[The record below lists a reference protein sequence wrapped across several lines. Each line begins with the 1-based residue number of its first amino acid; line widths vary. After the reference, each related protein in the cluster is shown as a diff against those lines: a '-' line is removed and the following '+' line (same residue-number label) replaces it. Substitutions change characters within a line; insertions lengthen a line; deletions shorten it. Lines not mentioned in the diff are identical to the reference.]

1 MNTTIKSII
10 ATAFALTLVNNAQA
24 QVANI
29 SAETFAQYGKDEA
42 YFVAEVECEQG
53 GALRAIQRKTDGNNW
68 CGKDVAGYCDASKD
82 AAAKKVCGTEYGSAI
97 SLLEDKTKAEEVAA
111 EAQARAESERERA
124 AVAER
129 ERAEQARRS
138 QQQQARAAQAERER
152 KAAAAPLKKKISI
165 EEQLITI
172 EQEKLDLR
180 RQELELQRRAVEI
193 QKELDK
199 KG

>member
-10 ATAFALTLVNNAQA
+10 ATVFALTLANNAQA
-24 QVANI
+24 QVASI
-29 SAETFAQYGKDEA
+29 SAETFAQYGKDDA
-42 YFVAEVECEQG
+42 YFVADVECEQG
-53 GALRAIQRKTDGNNW
+53 GSTRAIQRKTDGNDW
-68 CGKDVAGYCDASKD
+68 CGKDVTGYCGASKD
-82 AAAKKVCGTEYGSAI
+82 AAAKKVCSTEYSSAI
-97 SLLEDKTKAEEVAA
+97 SLLEDKTKAEEAA
-111 EAQARAESERERA
+111 AAAQARADSERERA

-129 ERAEQARRS
+129 ERADQARRA
-138 QQQQARAAQAERER
+138 QQQRARAEQER

-193 QKELDK
+193 QKELDNK
-199 KG
+199 N